1 MSKISF
7 CGKMEIEIRN
17 CTRQVINKR
26 IIKKAIFETVKF
38 LKLEN
43 SVKLSVVLVGDKKM
57 RSLNK
62 SWRNKDCATDVL
74 SFNFSEAQDGRIE
87 GGEIGEII
95 ICLPY
100 AKRQARQLGIS
111 EDKNI
116 ALLSAHGTIHIFGID
131 HERSE
136 KESKKTD
143 EIQEKVLEA
152 LEK

>member
-1 MSKISF
+1 
-7 CGKMEIEIRN
+7 MEIEIIN
-17 CTRQVINKR
+17 CTKHPVDGRV
-26 IIKKAIFETVKF
+26 IKKAIFET
-38 LKLEN
+38 LKILKAQAG
-43 SVKLSVVLVGDKKM
+43 VKLSVVLVGEKKM

-62 SWRNKDCATDVL
+62 HWRNKDSATDVL
-74 SFNFSEAQDGRIE
+74 SFNFSEARDGLIE

-100 AKRQARQLGIS
+100 AKEQARRIGVS
-111 EDKNI
+111 EKKNI
-116 ALLSAHGTIHIFGID
+116 TLLSAHGTIHIFGID

-136 KESKKTD
+136 RESKKTE